1 MLTTRQVYW
10 HLKLL
15 CGWTQVITDE
25 MLMAAAEALG
35 DCIPEEDLDKDIVY
49 PRLKDIRQVPCR
61 TCTMCTAC
69 RRSWGIAECSV
80 RDLSWHCHI
89 ALLQCSSSS
98 WQECRAFSRGAKV
111 WVGISKAESVQVCE
125 HDCGQESHEDGL

>member
-10 HLKLL
+10 HLKVL

-49 PRLKDIRQVPCR
+49 PRLKDIRQAPCR
-61 TCTMCTAC
+61 TCIMCTAC
-69 RRSWGIAECSV
+69 RRSCGVSSMQCERI
-80 RDLSWHCHI
+80 RLQ
-89 ALLQCSSSS
+89 LLHSL
-98 WQECRAFSRGAKV
+98 AAV
-111 WVGISKAESVQVCE
+111 
-125 HDCGQESHEDGL
+125 